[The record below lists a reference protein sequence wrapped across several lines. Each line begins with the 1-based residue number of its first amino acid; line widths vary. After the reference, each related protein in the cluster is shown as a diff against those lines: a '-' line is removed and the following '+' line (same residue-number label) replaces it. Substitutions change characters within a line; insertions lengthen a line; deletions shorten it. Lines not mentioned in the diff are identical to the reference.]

1 VKEKIMSN
9 QANNPDTPKQQD
21 ESSAYKTTKETK
33 LDRIAHEAASRA
45 VKRQQRYDK
54 EHTIFTK

>member
-1 VKEKIMSN
+1 MSSR
-9 QANNPDTPKQQD
+9 ANNPDTPKQQD

-45 VKRQQRYDK
+45 VKRQQRDDK
-54 EHTIFTK
+54 EHNIFTK